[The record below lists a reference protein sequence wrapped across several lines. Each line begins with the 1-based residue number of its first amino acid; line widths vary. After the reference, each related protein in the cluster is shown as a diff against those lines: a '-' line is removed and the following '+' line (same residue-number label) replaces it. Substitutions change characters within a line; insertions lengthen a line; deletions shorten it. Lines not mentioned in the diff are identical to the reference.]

1 MSKNIF
7 KKIAFII
14 LILFIASCDK
24 DEPEEIHEHEELSRV
39 TLKVTNEHDSSD
51 VTTYTFEVED
61 HDHDHSVSDTHDD
74 HDEIELSANSSYLFE
89 IRFYNDEDPS
99 KPEDITLEVIEE
111 KDEHHVF
118 YELTDGANITVESG
132 TGDTLDSNSNPLNLV
147 TRWTTTA
154 AGVADV
160 EAYLIH
166 DPTSKTGTSRD
177 DFGGATDVEIEFEA
191 HVE

>member
-1 MSKNIF
+1 M
-7 KKIAFII
+7 KKVFFYASMA
-14 LILFIASCDK
+14 LLFVTASCDK
-24 DEPEEIHEHEELSRV
+24 DEPETIHEHEEFSRV
-39 TLKVTNEHDSSD
+39 TLKVTNENDSSD

-61 HDHDHSVSDTHDD
+61 HDHDHGGGGGTHDD
-74 HDEIELSANSSYLFE
+74 HAEIELAENSSYLFE

-99 KPEDITLEVIEE
+99 NPEDITLEVIEE
-111 KDEHHVF
+111 ADEHHVF

-132 TGDTLDSNSNPLNLV
+132 TGDTMDSNSNPLNLI
-147 TRWTTTA
+147 TKWTTTA

-166 DPTSKTGTSRD
+166 EPTSKTGTSRN